1 MANHKERNQ
10 LKDVIE
16 TQMKTIALMAKEIKN
31 LRNEKEKL
39 AFQAYKEI
47 DYSEKLQQ
55 KINKLKKQIKELK
68 EKRKCKTNS

>member
-16 TQMKTIALMAKEIKN
+16 TQMKTIALMAKEIKQ
-31 LRNEKEKL
+31 LRKEKEKL

-47 DYSEKLQQ
+47 NYSEKLQQ
-55 KINKLKKQIKELK
+55 QIDKLKNQLK
-68 EKRKCKTNS
+68 EKRK

>member
-16 TQMKTIALMAKEIKN
+16 TQMKTIAMMAKEIKQ
-31 LRNEKEKL
+31 LRKEKEKL

-47 DYSEKLQQ
+47 NYSENLQQ
-55 KINKLKKQIKELK
+55 KIDKLKNKIKTFK
-68 EKRKCKTNS
+68 EKRK

>member
-16 TQMKTIALMAKEIKN
+16 TQMKTIALMAKEIKQ
-31 LRNEKEKL
+31 LRKEKEML

-47 DYSEKLQQ
+47 NYSEKLQQ
-55 KINKLKKQIKELK
+55 KIDKLKNKIKTFK
-68 EKRKCKTNS
+68 EKRK

>member
-1 MANHKERNQ
+1 MAKYKERNQ

-31 LRNEKEKL
+31 LRKEKEKL

-47 DYSEKLQQ
+47 NYSEKLQQ
-55 KINKLKKQIKELK
+55 KIDKLKNKIKTFK
-68 EKRKCKTNS
+68 EKRK

>member
-16 TQMKTIALMAKEIKN
+16 TQRKTIAMMAKEIKQ
-31 LRNEKEKL
+31 LRKEKEKL

-47 DYSEKLQQ
+47 NYSEKLQQ
-55 KINKLKKQIKELK
+55 EINKLKNKIKTFK
-68 EKRKCKTNS
+68 EKRK

>member
-16 TQMKTIALMAKEIKN
+16 TQMKTIALMAKEIKQ
-31 LRNEKEKL
+31 LRKEKEKL

-47 DYSEKLQQ
+47 NYSEKLQQ
-55 KINKLKKQIKELK
+55 EIDKLKNKIKTFK
-68 EKRKCKTNS
+68 EKRK

>member
-16 TQMKTIALMAKEIKN
+16 TQMKTIAMMAKEIKQ
-31 LRNEKEKL
+31 LRKDKEKL
-39 AFQAYKEI
+39 AFQAFKEI

-55 KINKLKKQIKELK
+55 KINKLNTKIKEFK
-68 EKRKCKTNS
+68 EKRK

>member
-16 TQMKTIALMAKEIKN
+16 TQMKTIAMMAKEIKL
-31 LRNEKEKL
+31 LRKEKEKL

-47 DYSEKLQQ
+47 NYSEKLQQ
-55 KINKLKKQIKELK
+55 KIDKLKNQIKTFK
-68 EKRKCKTNS
+68 EKRK

>member
-31 LRNEKEKL
+31 LRKEKEKL

-47 DYSEKLQQ
+47 NYSEKLQQ
-55 KINKLKKQIKELK
+55 KIDKLKNKIKTFK
-68 EKRKCKTNS
+68 EKRK

>member
-31 LRNEKEKL
+31 LRKEKEKL

-47 DYSEKLQQ
+47 NYSEKLQQ
-55 KINKLKKQIKELK
+55 KIDKIKNKIKTFK
-68 EKRKCKTNS
+68 EKRK

>member
-1 MANHKERNQ
+1 MTDKQQIKQ
-10 LKDVIE
+10 LKDVVN

-31 LRNEKEKL
+31 LRKEKERL

-55 KINKLKKQIKELK
+55 KIDKLKNQIKTLK
-68 EKRKCKTNS
+68 EKRK